1 MSCTTI
7 LLLLAAATS
16 AEGNLMPWQTP
27 ALKSVTNYVKQVT
40 TTSNSNGRRLSK
52 LVSAECIEKCP
63 DTMEF
68 IMKMGEAGDMGDD
81 MEKMMEVMCPFK
93 DAIVCIATSP
103 VCIDE
108 GAEEQMAGL
117 MAIPCLCACP

>member
-1 MSCTTI
+1 
-7 LLLLAAATS
+7 
-16 AEGNLMPWQTP
+16 
-27 ALKSVTNYVKQVT
+27 
-40 TTSNSNGRRLSK
+40 
-52 LVSAECIEKCP
+52 
-63 DTMEF
+63 MEF

-117 MAIPCLCACP
+117 MAIPCLCACPMLSTMGEVGDTPTADQCKGMACVMGAGACEPMMKMMSTEDA